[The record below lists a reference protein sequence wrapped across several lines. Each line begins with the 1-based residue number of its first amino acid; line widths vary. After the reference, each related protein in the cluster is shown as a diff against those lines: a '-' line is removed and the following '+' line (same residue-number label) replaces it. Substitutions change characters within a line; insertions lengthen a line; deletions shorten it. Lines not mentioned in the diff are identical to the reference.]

1 MSTNPYVQAQ
11 RRREEAYVKA
21 KAEHLQAAL
30 TGILNVLAQ
39 INEKLDRLVKAV
51 AKEP

>member
-21 KAEHLQAAL
+21 KAEHLQATLA
-30 TGILNVLAQ
+30 GILNVLVE
-39 INEKLDRLVKAV
+39 INQKLDRLVKERA
-51 AKEP
+51 ES